1 MWVAIQHITTMVAE
15 CWERVLASF
24 FIDDAFEI
32 DGFYEDIRNIRASGT
47 VKYAHSRNS
56 TCKHS
61 TTYNLLPSPFTLHRT
76 TNATNH
82 GRRRISNPHRPLQWP
97 WCHYSRLICIC
108 YLICPR
114 SQFHRRHMQITVC
127 YFSFFLY
134 LYDILCI
141 SLCVLDDEPYNFCL
155 THVFWSVKPSIHHHR
170 RRHHPFTIIIHTIH
184 II

>member
-1 MWVAIQHITTMVAE
+1 MDFTRISEISVQV
-15 CWERVLASF
+15 VL
-24 FIDDAFEI
+24 
-32 DGFYEDIRNIRASGT
+32 
-47 VKYAHSRNS
+47 KYAHSLTPLVSIPRATQHLRYS
-56 TCKHS
+56 F
-61 TTYNLLPSPFTLHRT
+61 LLPSPLQPT
-76 TNATNH
+76 ATNH

-155 THVFWSVKPSIHHHR
+155 TYIFWSVKPSIHHH
-170 RRHHPFTIIIHTIH
+170 HQFHPYNTHH
-184 II
+184 IIYNNTAKLMHTSHML